1 MSALSRFFGR
11 FWQKTKKTARTA
23 DADLSVDRIADPDD
37 PAVALAMRV
46 LAEEGA
52 SVDDAALEA
61 ELAAAKQAFDAA
73 PEEARADAL
82 ARLSRATVRA
92 AVAREA
98 RKKYQP

>member
-1 MSALSRFFGR
+1 MSWLKRLLQRRHVAN
-11 FWQKTKKTARTA
+11 TAEA
-23 DADLSVDRIADPDD
+23 DRVADPDD

-52 SVDDAALEA
+52 TVDDAALEA

-98 RKKYQP
+98 RKKYTP